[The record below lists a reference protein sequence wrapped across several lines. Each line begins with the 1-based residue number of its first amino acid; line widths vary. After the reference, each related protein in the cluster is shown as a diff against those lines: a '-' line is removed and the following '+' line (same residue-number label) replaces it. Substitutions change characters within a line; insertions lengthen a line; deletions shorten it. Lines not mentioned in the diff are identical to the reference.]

1 MFNVTVLKIKDI
13 VKYLV
18 GTIILIGIIVYTTR
32 FFAYKPNEQKIEKKQ
47 EKVSITEILKIRSN
61 TLKKCLNKTIPV
73 MAELEKEKESKK
85 TTNNENK
92 IFESFLETEIS
103 SIKGMEETEKEKN
116 QTEDSNGSDNKKNTS
131 DENKSDSNNS
141 ITEDEKIILASNSG
155 IKTEVVTP
163 NPIAENANVQYG
175 NVKIKNQTTYNL
187 TEDILNP
194 NIKIDNKNILIF
206 HTHSCE
212 SYTPSEKYQYSQ
224 TGNYRTTDKNYSVIR
239 VGNELENYLK
249 QYNINVI
256 HDTSYHDYPSYTG
269 SYTRSLQTV
278 ENILKTNQSDIIID
292 LHRDAVGSRPD
303 YAPTVKIGEDYA
315 AQIMFVIGTN
325 EGGLWH
331 PNWQQNLKFAVKVQQ
346 KAEEMYPGLF
356 KPIMLTKSRYNQ
368 HTGKYANI
376 MEIGSTGNTLDQC
389 LNSMKYLSA
398 VLNEILKW
406 NFRDWG
412 IVTHPSLISK
422 IFLKVSQYFFLKM
435 S

>member
-116 QTEDSNGSDNKKNTS
+116 QTEDSKGSDNKKNTS

-175 NVKIKNQTTYNL
+175 KVKIKNQTTYNL

-398 VLNEILKW
+398 VLNEVLK
-406 NFRDWG
+406 
-412 IVTHPSLISK
+412 
-422 IFLKVSQYFFLKM
+422 
-435 S
+435 

>member
-1 MFNVTVLKIKDI
+1 MFNVTVLKIRDI

-47 EKVSITEILKIRSN
+47 EKVSITETLKIKSN

-116 QTEDSNGSDNKKNTS
+116 QTEDSKGSDNKKNTS

-398 VLNEILKW
+398 VLNEILK
-406 NFRDWG
+406 
-412 IVTHPSLISK
+412 
-422 IFLKVSQYFFLKM
+422 
-435 S
+435 

>member
-1 MFNVTVLKIKDI
+1 
-13 VKYLV
+13 
-18 GTIILIGIIVYTTR
+18 
-32 FFAYKPNEQKIEKKQ
+32 
-47 EKVSITEILKIRSN
+47 
-61 TLKKCLNKTIPV
+61 
-73 MAELEKEKESKK
+73 MAKLEKEKESKK

-175 NVKIKNQTTYNL
+175 KVKIKNQTTYNL

-398 VLNEILKW
+398 VLNEILK
-406 NFRDWG
+406 
-412 IVTHPSLISK
+412 
-422 IFLKVSQYFFLKM
+422 
-435 S
+435 

>member
-61 TLKKCLNKTIPV
+61 TIKKCLNKTIPV

-389 LNSMKYLSA
+389 LNSMKYLST
-398 VLNEILKW
+398 VLNEILK
-406 NFRDWG
+406 
-412 IVTHPSLISK
+412 
-422 IFLKVSQYFFLKM
+422 
-435 S
+435 

>member
-1 MFNVTVLKIKDI
+1 MFNVTVLKMRDI

-18 GTIILIGIIVYTTR
+18 GIMIIIGVIAYTTR
-32 FFAYKPNEQKIEKKQ
+32 FFAYK
-47 EKVSITEILKIRSN
+47 SG
-61 TLKKCLNKTIPV
+61 NKENV
-73 MAELEKEKESKK
+73 LEK
-85 TTNNENK
+85 TNNTSVGKLQTMKMGSLTSCFEKTLPVVADNNEKNNKENISK
-92 IFESFLETEIS
+92 SNNNYLEGFLKTEIS
-103 SIKGMEETEKEKN
+103 AIKGIEETEKNNDTKQEAEQATSN
-116 QTEDSNGSDNKKNTS
+116 QDGKEVNNGNKDGSEQT
-131 DENKSDSNNS
+131 NS
-141 ITEDEKIILASNSG
+141 EQIILASQDAV
-155 IKTEVVTP
+155 KTEVVTQ
-163 NPIAENANVQYG
+163 NPISENANVQYG

-194 NIKIDNKNILIF
+194 DIKIDNKNVVIF

-212 SYTPSEKYQYSQ
+212 SYTPSEKYQYTQ

-239 VGNELENYLK
+239 VGTELENYLK

-303 YAPTVKIGEDYA
+303 YAPTVKIGDDYA

-389 LNSMKYLSA
+389 LTSMKYLSA
-398 VLNEILKW
+398 VMNEVLK
-406 NFRDWG
+406 
-412 IVTHPSLISK
+412 
-422 IFLKVSQYFFLKM
+422 
-435 S
+435 

>member
-47 EKVSITEILKIRSN
+47 EKVSITETLKIKSN

-116 QTEDSNGSDNKKNTS
+116 QTEDSNGSDNKKITS

-175 NVKIKNQTTYNL
+175 KVKIKNQTTYNL

-398 VLNEILKW
+398 VLNEILK
-406 NFRDWG
+406 
-412 IVTHPSLISK
+412 
-422 IFLKVSQYFFLKM
+422 
-435 S
+435 

>member
-1 MFNVTVLKIKDI
+1 MFNVTVLKIRDI

-47 EKVSITEILKIRSN
+47 EKVSITETLKIKSN

-73 MAELEKEKESKK
+73 MAELEKEKEPKK

-116 QTEDSNGSDNKKNTS
+116 QTEDSNGSDNKKHTS
-131 DENKSDSNNS
+131 EENKSDSNNS

-398 VLNEILKW
+398 VLNEILK
-406 NFRDWG
+406 
-412 IVTHPSLISK
+412 
-422 IFLKVSQYFFLKM
+422 
-435 S
+435 

>member
-47 EKVSITEILKIRSN
+47 EKVSITETLKIRSN

-163 NPIAENANVQYG
+163 NPIAENANVQYR

-398 VLNEILKW
+398 VLNEILK
-406 NFRDWG
+406 
-412 IVTHPSLISK
+412 
-422 IFLKVSQYFFLKM
+422 
-435 S
+435 

>member
-1 MFNVTVLKIKDI
+1 MFNVTVLKIRDI

-47 EKVSITEILKIRSN
+47 EKVSITETLKIKSN

-116 QTEDSNGSDNKKNTS
+116 QTEDSNESDNKKNTS
-131 DENKSDSNNS
+131 EENKSDSNNS

-398 VLNEILKW
+398 VLNEILK
-406 NFRDWG
+406 
-412 IVTHPSLISK
+412 
-422 IFLKVSQYFFLKM
+422 
-435 S
+435 

>member
-32 FFAYKPNEQKIEKKQ
+32 FFAYKPNEQKMEKKQ
-47 EKVSITEILKIRSN
+47 EKVSITETLKIKSN

-116 QTEDSNGSDNKKNTS
+116 QTEDSNVSDNKKNTS
-131 DENKSDSNNS
+131 NENKSDSNNS

-194 NIKIDNKNILIF
+194 NIKINNKNILIF

-398 VLNEILKW
+398 VLNEILK
-406 NFRDWG
+406 
-412 IVTHPSLISK
+412 
-422 IFLKVSQYFFLKM
+422 
-435 S
+435 

>member
-32 FFAYKPNEQKIEKKQ
+32 FFAYKANEQKIEKKQ
-47 EKVSITEILKIRSN
+47 EKVSITETLKIRSN

-116 QTEDSNGSDNKKNTS
+116 QTEDSNGSVNKKNTS

-175 NVKIKNQTTYNL
+175 KVKIKNQTTYNL

-398 VLNEILKW
+398 VLNEILK
-406 NFRDWG
+406 
-412 IVTHPSLISK
+412 
-422 IFLKVSQYFFLKM
+422 
-435 S
+435 